1 MNKYLSFLICGI
13 LIFTFGYNLFQHALN
28 IPSFDDYEATINFIR
43 KFYFQTGSFPQK
55 LSLLFSFHN
64 DHCILI
70 SRASAALYYNLFK
83 EVNFAHLIIY
93 QNLFFVAFYVL
104 LLVIMRQEN
113 LLSSYT
119 VLIVTIFLFNLSL
132 WQVIF
137 NYWGGIQTY
146 TVFFFSFLS
155 LFLLNKTEKPQ
166 DKFFI
171 LAVVSILFA
180 VSSFGNGVLA
190 LFLGTFLLSARKKR
204 AALIVWSIISAGLL
218 FFILFW
224 RLKSHVPVQEIFN
237 LNWMLRLLFTFSGS
251 FIFVNPSQDFMH
263 YANIILCM
271 VVGAG
276 VLAFWLGLIF
286 KGYHLKNPLLYA
298 LLSLPILTGLLIAVS
313 RFTTKAAGGVAPRY
327 MFFTATIPILIIL
340 ILIDLKIVSQKSLKF
355 LTVFSFVIWSAS
367 FYNNR
372 MALETYN
379 KEMIAIIKKWEKDD
393 QTRLIY
399 YHEPSY
405 YSRMMHWAIKEK
417 VIHIPDEI
425 QEK

>member
-1 MNKYLSFLICGI
+1 MNKYLSLLICGT
-13 LIFTFGYNLFQHALN
+13 LIFIFGYNLFQHSLN

-43 KFYFQTGSFPQK
+43 KFYFQGSSFPQK

-70 SRASAALYYNLFK
+70 SRASAAMYYNMFK
-83 EVNFAHLIIY
+83 EVNFAHLVIY
-93 QNLFFVAFYVL
+93 QNIFFVAFFVL
-104 LLVIMRQEN
+104 LLVIMRQQN

-119 VLIVTIFLFNLSL
+119 ALIVTIFLFNLSL

-155 LFLLNKTEKPQ
+155 LFLLNKSEKPQ

-171 LAVVSILFA
+171 FAVVSILFA

-190 LFLGTFLLSARKKR
+190 LFLGAFLLWVRKKH
-204 AALIVWSIISAGLL
+204 AAFIVWSIISAGLM

-224 RLKSHVPVQEIFN
+224 RLKSHVPMQETFN

-251 FIFVNPSQDFMH
+251 FVYVNPSAASLQ
-263 YANIILCM
+263 YANIIFCM
-271 VVGAG
+271 IVGAC
-276 VLAFWLGLIF
+276 VLGFCVWLLV
-286 KGYHLKNPLLYA
+286 KGYPLKNPLLFS
-298 LLSLPILTGLLIAVS
+298 LLSLPVLTGILIAIS
-313 RFTTKAAGGVAPRY
+313 RFTTKAAGGIAPRY

-340 ILIDLKIVSQKSLKF
+340 ILIDLKIINKKSLKF
-355 LTVFSFVIWSAS
+355 LTVFSLMVWCAS

-372 MALETYN
+372 IALETYN
-379 KEMIAIIKKWEKDD
+379 NELISVLKKWEKDD
-393 QTRLIY
+393 KTRLIY
-399 YHEPSY
+399 YHESSY
-405 YSRMMHWAIKEK
+405 YSQVMHWAIEK
-417 VIHIPDEI
+417 KVVHVPEETE
-425 QEK
+425 QN